1 MNCAVLENRP
11 LAGGFFYLSLKP
23 DQPFGAITPGQF
35 VMIRCGDGLD
45 PLLRRPM
52 SVADFAPDGSRLG
65 LLIQQKG
72 KGTELLAE
80 LQAGAHVDV
89 IGLFGNGFDPPRG
102 RVWMVAGGT
111 GIAPFM
117 GYVQTHR
124 AQAGSLT
131 VFLGARSAESLL
143 MRDVFERAHVALR
156 IATDDGSAGH
166 HGLVTALLEKAL
178 ANETPPEMILA
189 CGPEPMMTAVAALA
203 ARRGVPCG
211 VSLEARMACGFGAC
225 LGCVTKVKGPELYVT
240 VCQKGPVFDAAQIEF
255 GL

>member
-1 MNCAVLENRP
+1 MKCAVLDNKP

-23 DQPFGAITPGQF
+23 DQRFDAIVPGQF
-35 VMIRCGDGLD
+35 VMIRCGEGLD

-52 SVADFAPDGSRLG
+52 SVADFAPDGSQLG

-80 LQAGAHVDV
+80 LRPGGHVDV
-89 IGLFGNGFDPPRG
+89 IGPFGNGFEPPPR
-102 RVWMVAGGT
+102 RVWIVAGGT
-111 GIAPFM
+111 GVAPFM

-124 AQAGSLT
+124 AHAANIT
-131 VFLGARSAESLL
+131 VFLGARSAELLL
-143 MRDVFERAHVALR
+143 MRDAFSGVTLR
-156 IATDDGSAGH
+156 TATDDGSGGH
-166 HGLVTALLEKAL
+166 HGFVTALLEKSL
-178 ANETPPEMILA
+178 AGETAPDMILT
-189 CGPEPMMTAVAALA
+189 CGPEPMMKSVAALA
-203 ARRGVPCG
+203 ARHGVPCR

-240 VCQKGPVFDAAQIEF
+240 VCQKGPVFDAAEVEF